1 MKARS
6 YDLRKQ
12 PLMLEMGDSL
22 QLEIEGYDPHFSSS
36 LIGVVP
42 DECLIVKAPQLSGAE
57 GESPSLSSGLKI
69 GISCIHRGSVWGFKS
84 RLISVIFEPSRLLML
99 EYPETIE
106 SWGAT
111 AF

>member
-12 PLMLEMGDSL
+12 PLVLEMGDSL

-42 DECLIVKAPQLSGAE
+42 DECLIIKAPQLFSAMGKTQ
-57 GESPSLSSGLKI
+57 SLLPGLEI

-84 RLISVIFEPSRLLML
+84 RLTSVISEPSRLLML